1 MSNKSVVVGVSLQVS
16 GKNKR
21 RSVVASYSAESFPL
35 EVSMLL
41 DVFSRIEARRQAR
54 LRAMGRG

>member
-1 MSNKSVVVGVSLQVS
+1 MSNKNIATDVSLQVS
-16 GKNKR
+16 GKSKR
-21 RSVVASYSAESFPL
+21 RSVVSCSAESFPL